1 MKRKRYTHYYYVGDE
16 ELHDTP
22 IKKLK
27 SEVESYM
34 IKYRKY
40 KLKLEFSDSFALD
53 EEEYNQTKQF
63 VEFIDKVITYLRPDA
78 KDYIVNQYLS
88 SENNPLWWSDIYS
101 RSSFFKV
108 RKLALIEFLQYVR

>member
-22 IKKLK
+22 IKKLS

-40 KLKLEFSDSFALD
+40 KLRLEFNSFKTDDVNSQQLSQYVD
-53 EEEYNQTKQF
+53 Y
-63 VEFIDKVITYLRPDA
+63 IDKIISYLRPDA
-78 KDYIVNQYLS
+78 KEFIISQFITCA
-88 SENNPLWWSDIYS
+88 NNPLWWTDIYN
-101 RSSFFKV
+101 RSSFFKI